1 MPAFPK
7 KWLWVLLALAFVVPL
22 LQPLFPDVVSDYR
35 LFLVS
40 TMIIAA
46 IAVLGLNLL
55 TGFNGQIS
63 LGHGAFYAVGAYTA
77 AVLMDHLNMPY
88 WATLPC
94 AAIVCFIVGYLFG
107 LPALK
112 LEGHYLALATFAL
125 ALAVPQI
132 LKYKW
137 LEGLT
142 GGVQGIVL
150 SKPEVPFG
158 LPLNEDQWLYYYCLV
173 VMVALYWA
181 AANILNSRSG
191 RAMMAIRDQ
200 YMAADTMGIDT
211 ALYKTVTFGISAAYT
226 GIAGALS
233 ASAIAFVA
241 PDSFNF
247 FLSIKFL
254 IGLVVGGI
262 GSLAGSVVGGIFYV
276 LVDNSAQALSTFV
289 KNDLG
294 LQFDLSAYTVF
305 GILLIVL
312 MYLMPMGIVGGVYLA
327 VRRLRGRA
335 QLGGIFSACRPCNC
349 RGRGLQH
356 NRSAEGRL
364 LSAFVFAEFQKKLT
378 APFSTGRSSLNT
390 SRRAFVGGASALALL
405 SGSRA
410 AFAQKKYDDGATDTE
425 IKIGHYR
432 PLQRAGVRLRR
443 DRQGH
448 RSLLEE
454 RQRRRRHQ
462 RPQDQLHHAR
472 RRLQP
477 AQDRRDGP
485 PARRAGQ
492 GALPVQHAGH
502 AVQHGD
508 PQVHEPEEGAAALRR
523 DRRLEVGQ
531 AQGVPVDHGLPA
543 RLPHRSRHL
552 RQAHPGQ
559 RQGRQDRRAD
569 AERRLRQ
576 GLLRRLQGR
585 PRQGRRQ
592 ASSSTSPTR

>member
-1 MPAFPK
+1 MPGTSRKA
-7 KWLWVLLALAFVVPL
+7 WLWVLLAAAFLIPL
-22 LQPLFPDVVSDYR
+22 LRDVFPDQVSDYR

-40 TMIIAA
+40 TMMIAA

-63 LGHGAFYAVGAYTA
+63 LGHGAFYAVGAYVA
-77 AVLMDHLNMPY
+77 AILMDQLGWPY
-88 WATLPC
+88 WMTLPA

-137 LEGLT
+137 LDALT

-150 SKPEVPFG
+150 TKPEAPFG
-158 LPLNEDQWLYYYCLV
+158 LPLSEDQWLYYYILV

-276 LVDNSAQALSTFV
+276 LVDNSAQALSTFI

-305 GILLIVL
+305 GVLLILL
-312 MYLMPMGIVGGVYLA
+312 MYLMPMGIVGGVAYLWHSL
-327 VRRLRGRA
+327 RRNLRGTPA
-335 QLGGIFSACRPCNC
+335 KGQ
-349 RGRGLQH
+349 Q
-356 NRSAEGRL
+356 
-364 LSAFVFAEFQKKLT
+364 
-378 APFSTGRSSLNT
+378 
-390 SRRAFVGGASALALL
+390 
-405 SGSRA
+405 A
-410 AFAQKKYDDGATDTE
+410 AAK
-425 IKIGHYR
+425 
-432 PLQRAGVRLRR
+432 QRA
-443 DRQGH
+443 
-448 RSLLEE
+448 
-454 RQRRRRHQ
+454 
-462 RPQDQLHHAR
+462 
-472 RRLQP
+472 
-477 AQDRRDGP
+477 
-485 PARRAGQ
+485 
-492 GALPVQHAGH
+492 
-502 AVQHGD
+502 
-508 PQVHEPEEGAAALRR
+508 
-523 DRRLEVGQ
+523 
-531 AQGVPVDHGLPA
+531 
-543 RLPHRSRHL
+543 
-552 RQAHPGQ
+552 
-559 RQGRQDRRAD
+559 
-569 AERRLRQ
+569 
-576 GLLRRLQGR
+576 
-585 PRQGRRQ
+585 
-592 ASSSTSPTR
+592 

>member
-1 MPAFPK
+1 MPAFPR
-7 KWLWVLLALAFVVPL
+7 KWLWGLLAAAFLIPL
-22 LQPLFPDVVSDYR
+22 LRPVLPDLVSDYR

-40 TMIIAA
+40 TMMIAA

-63 LGHGAFYAVGAYTA
+63 LGHSAFYAVGAYTA
-77 AVLMDHLNMPY
+77 AILMDQADMPY
-88 WATLPC
+88 WATLPV
-94 AAIVCFIVGYLFG
+94 AAVISFIVGYLFG

-150 SKPEVPFG
+150 SKPEAPFG
-158 LPLNEDQWLYYYCLV
+158 LPLTDDQWLYYYILV
-173 VMVALYWA
+173 VMVLLYWA

-211 ALYKTVTFGISAAYT
+211 SLYKTVTFGISAAYT

-254 IGLVVGGI
+254 IGLVVGGV

-294 LQFDLSAYTVF
+294 VPFDVSAYTVF

-312 MYLMPMGIVGGVYLA
+312 MYLMPMGVVGGVAYLLQGL
-327 VRRLRGRA
+327 RRMRGPQA
-335 QLGGIFSACRPCNC
+335 QAKAKE
-349 RGRGLQH
+349 Q
-356 NRSAEGRL
+356 A
-364 LSAFVFAEFQKKLT
+364 
-378 APFSTGRSSLNT
+378 
-390 SRRAFVGGASALALL
+390 AL
-405 SGSRA
+405 
-410 AFAQKKYDDGATDTE
+410 K
-425 IKIGHYR
+425 
-432 PLQRAGVRLRR
+432 QRAG
-443 DRQGH
+443 
-448 RSLLEE
+448 
-454 RQRRRRHQ
+454 
-462 RPQDQLHHAR
+462 
-472 RRLQP
+472 
-477 AQDRRDGP
+477 
-485 PARRAGQ
+485 
-492 GALPVQHAGH
+492 
-502 AVQHGD
+502 
-508 PQVHEPEEGAAALRR
+508 
-523 DRRLEVGQ
+523 
-531 AQGVPVDHGLPA
+531 
-543 RLPHRSRHL
+543 
-552 RQAHPGQ
+552 
-559 RQGRQDRRAD
+559 
-569 AERRLRQ
+569 
-576 GLLRRLQGR
+576 
-585 PRQGRRQ
+585 
-592 ASSSTSPTR
+592 

>member
-7 KWLWVLLALAFVVPL
+7 KLLWVLLALAFLVPL
-22 LQPLFPDVVSDYR
+22 LQPVLPEVVSNYR

-63 LGHGAFYAVGAYTA
+63 LGHSAFYAVGAYTA
-77 AVLMDHLNMPY
+77 AILMDKLDMPY
-88 WATLPC
+88 YATLPI
-94 AAIVCFIVGYLFG
+94 AAVMCFIVGYLFG

-125 ALAVPQI
+125 ALSVPQI

-137 LEGLT
+137 LEDLT

-173 VMVALYWA
+173 VMVLLYWA

-226 GIAGALS
+226 GVAGALS

-254 IGLVVGGI
+254 IGLVVGGV
-262 GSLAGSVVGGIFYV
+262 GSMAGSVVGGIFYV

-294 LQFDLSAYTVF
+294 LPFDLSAYTVF
-305 GILLIVL
+305 GIILIVL
-312 MYLMPMGIVGGVYLA
+312 MYLMPMGIVGGVYYL
-327 VRRLRGRA
+327 VR
-335 QLGGIFSACRPCNC
+335 SM
-349 RGRGLQH
+349 
-356 NRSAEGRL
+356 RSM
-364 LSAFVFAEFQKKLT
+364 
-378 APFSTGRSSLNT
+378 RSPDAKA
-390 SRRAFVGGASALALL
+390 REQAL
-405 SGSRA
+405 
-410 AFAQKKYDDGATDTE
+410 K
-425 IKIGHYR
+425 
-432 PLQRAGVRLRR
+432 QRASG
-443 DRQGH
+443 
-448 RSLLEE
+448 
-454 RQRRRRHQ
+454 
-462 RPQDQLHHAR
+462 
-472 RRLQP
+472 
-477 AQDRRDGP
+477 
-485 PARRAGQ
+485 
-492 GALPVQHAGH
+492 
-502 AVQHGD
+502 
-508 PQVHEPEEGAAALRR
+508 
-523 DRRLEVGQ
+523 
-531 AQGVPVDHGLPA
+531 
-543 RLPHRSRHL
+543 
-552 RQAHPGQ
+552 
-559 RQGRQDRRAD
+559 
-569 AERRLRQ
+569 
-576 GLLRRLQGR
+576 
-585 PRQGRRQ
+585 
-592 ASSSTSPTR
+592 

>member
-7 KWLWVLLALAFVVPL
+7 KWLWGLLAAAFLIPL
-22 LQPLFPDVVSDYR
+22 LRPVLPDTVSDYR

-40 TMIIAA
+40 TMMIAA

-63 LGHGAFYAVGAYTA
+63 LGHSAFYAVGAYTA
-77 AVLMDHLNMPY
+77 AILMDKLDMPY
-88 WATLPC
+88 YATLPI
-94 AAIVCFIVGYLFG
+94 AAVVCFIVGYLFG

-137 LEGLT
+137 LEDLT

-158 LPLNEDQWLYYYCLV
+158 LPLTEDQWLYYYILV
-173 VMVALYWA
+173 VMVLLYWA
-181 AANILNSRSG
+181 ANNILHSRSG

-254 IGLVVGGI
+254 IGLVVGGV

-276 LVDNSAQALSTFV
+276 LVDNSAQALSTFA

-305 GILLIVL
+305 GILLILL
-312 MYLMPMGIVGGVYLA
+312 MYLMPMGVVGGVAYL
-327 VRRLRGRA
+327 
-335 QLGGIFSACRPCNC
+335 I
-349 RGRGLQH
+349 H
-356 NRSAEGRL
+356 
-364 LSAFVFAEFQKKLT
+364 
-378 APFSTGRSSLNT
+378 SL
-390 SRRAFVGGASALALL
+390 
-405 SGSRA
+405 
-410 AFAQKKYDDGATDTE
+410 
-425 IKIGHYR
+425 
-432 PLQRAGVRLRR
+432 RAGVR
-443 DRQGH
+443 G
-448 RSLLEE
+448 
-454 RQRRRRHQ
+454 
-462 RPQDQLHHAR
+462 PQDKKQ
-472 RRLQP
+472 
-477 AQDRRDGP
+477 
-485 PARRAGQ
+485 
-492 GALPVQHAGH
+492 
-502 AVQHGD
+502 
-508 PQVHEPEEGAAALRR
+508 EAALK
-523 DRRLEVGQ
+523 
-531 AQGVPVDHGLPA
+531 
-543 RLPHRSRHL
+543 
-552 RQAHPGQ
+552 Q
-559 RQGRQDRRAD
+559 RA
-569 AERRLRQ
+569 
-576 GLLRRLQGR
+576 
-585 PRQGRRQ
+585 
-592 ASSSTSPTR
+592 

>member
-7 KWLWVLLALAFVVPL
+7 KWLVVLLVLGVVVPL
-22 LQPLFPDVVSDYR
+22 LKPWLPDLVSDYR

-77 AVLMDHLNMPY
+77 AVLMDHLDMPY
-88 WATLPC
+88 YATLPC
-94 AAIVCFIVGYLFG
+94 AAVVCFIVGYLFG

-158 LPLNEDQWLYYYCLV
+158 LPLTEDQWLYYYCFIVLV
-173 VMVALYWA
+173 FLYWA
-181 AANILNSRSG
+181 ANNMLHSRSG
-191 RAMMAIRDQ
+191 RAMMAIRD
-200 YMAADTMGIDT
+200 YHIAADTMGIDT

-241 PDSFNF
+241 PDSFNI

-262 GSLAGSVVGGIFYV
+262 GSLAGSIVGGIFYV
-276 LVDNSAQALSTFV
+276 LVFNSAQAISTFI

-305 GILLIVL
+305 GILLILL

-327 VRRLRGRA
+327 VRRIGMM
-335 QLGGIFSACRPCNC
+335 
-349 RGRGLQH
+349 GRGP
-356 NRSAEGRL
+356 AE
-364 LSAFVFAEFQKKLT
+364 
-378 APFSTGRSSLNT
+378 AP
-390 SRRAFVGGASALALL
+390 VP
-405 SGSRA
+405 A
-410 AFAQKKYDDGATDTE
+410 A
-425 IKIGHYR
+425 
-432 PLQRAGVRLRR
+432 PP
-443 DRQGH
+443 
-448 RSLLEE
+448 
-454 RQRRRRHQ
+454 Q
-462 RPQDQLHHAR
+462 RPAT
-472 RRLQP
+472 QP
-477 AQDRRDGP
+477 
-485 PARRAGQ
+485 
-492 GALPVQHAGH
+492 
-502 AVQHGD
+502 
-508 PQVHEPEEGAAALRR
+508 
-523 DRRLEVGQ
+523 
-531 AQGVPVDHGLPA
+531 
-543 RLPHRSRHL
+543 
-552 RQAHPGQ
+552 
-559 RQGRQDRRAD
+559 
-569 AERRLRQ
+569 
-576 GLLRRLQGR
+576 
-585 PRQGRRQ
+585 
-592 ASSSTSPTR
+592 

>member
-1 MPAFPK
+1 MPAFPRT
-7 KWLWVLLALAFVVPL
+7 WLWVLLALAFLVPL
-22 LQPLFPDVVSDYR
+22 LRPVLPDLVSDYR

-77 AVLMDHLNMPY
+77 AVMMDHLAVPY
-88 WATLPC
+88 WATVPA

-150 SKPEVPFG
+150 NKPQPPFG
-158 LPLNEDQWLYYYCLV
+158 LPLTEDQWLYYFCLIIMV
-173 VMVALYWA
+173 VLYWA
-181 AANILNSRSG
+181 AANMLNSRSG
-191 RAMMAIRDQ
+191 RAMMAIRD
-200 YMAADTMGIDT
+200 YALAADTMGIDT

-233 ASAIAFVA
+233 AAAIAFVA
-241 PDSFNF
+241 PDSFNI

-262 GSLAGSVVGGIFYV
+262 GSLTGSVVGGIFYV
-276 LVDNSAQALSTFV
+276 LVDNSAQALSSFV

-327 VRRLRGRA
+327 VRRLRG
-335 QLGGIFSACRPCNC
+335 L
-349 RGRGLQH
+349 RG
-356 NRSAEGRL
+356 
-364 LSAFVFAEFQKKLT
+364 
-378 APFSTGRSSLNT
+378 
-390 SRRAFVGGASALALL
+390 
-405 SGSRA
+405 
-410 AFAQKKYDDGATDTE
+410 
-425 IKIGHYR
+425 
-432 PLQRAGVRLRR
+432 
-443 DRQGH
+443 
-448 RSLLEE
+448 
-454 RQRRRRHQ
+454 
-462 RPQDQLHHAR
+462 
-472 RRLQP
+472 
-477 AQDRRDGP
+477 
-485 PARRAGQ
+485 
-492 GALPVQHAGH
+492 
-502 AVQHGD
+502 
-508 PQVHEPEEGAAALRR
+508 
-523 DRRLEVGQ
+523 
-531 AQGVPVDHGLPA
+531 
-543 RLPHRSRHL
+543 
-552 RQAHPGQ
+552 
-559 RQGRQDRRAD
+559 
-569 AERRLRQ
+569 
-576 GLLRRLQGR
+576 
-585 PRQGRRQ
+585 
-592 ASSSTSPTR
+592 

>member
-22 LQPLFPDVVSDYR
+22 LNPLFPDVVSDYR

-94 AAIVCFIVGYLFG
+94 AAIVSFIVGYLFG

-241 PDSFNF
+241 PDSFNI

-276 LVDNSAQALSTFV
+276 LVDNSAQALSTFI

-305 GILLIVL
+305 GILLILL
-312 MYLMPMGIVGGVYLA
+312 MYMMPMGIVGGVYLA
-327 VRRLRGRA
+327 VRRLRGV
-335 QLGGIFSACRPCNC
+335 
-349 RGRGLQH
+349 
-356 NRSAEGRL
+356 RS
-364 LSAFVFAEFQKKLT
+364 
-378 APFSTGRSSLNT
+378 
-390 SRRAFVGGASALALL
+390 
-405 SGSRA
+405 
-410 AFAQKKYDDGATDTE
+410 
-425 IKIGHYR
+425 
-432 PLQRAGVRLRR
+432 
-443 DRQGH
+443 
-448 RSLLEE
+448 
-454 RQRRRRHQ
+454 
-462 RPQDQLHHAR
+462 
-472 RRLQP
+472 
-477 AQDRRDGP
+477 
-485 PARRAGQ
+485 
-492 GALPVQHAGH
+492 
-502 AVQHGD
+502 
-508 PQVHEPEEGAAALRR
+508 
-523 DRRLEVGQ
+523 
-531 AQGVPVDHGLPA
+531 
-543 RLPHRSRHL
+543 
-552 RQAHPGQ
+552 
-559 RQGRQDRRAD
+559 
-569 AERRLRQ
+569 
-576 GLLRRLQGR
+576 
-585 PRQGRRQ
+585 
-592 ASSSTSPTR
+592 

>member
-7 KWLWVLLALAFVVPL
+7 KWLWVLLALAFLVPL
-22 LQPLFPDVVSDYR
+22 LQPLLPDVVSNYR

-63 LGHGAFYAVGAYTA
+63 LGHSAFYAVGAYTA
-77 AVLMDHLNMPY
+77 AILMDKLDMPY
-88 WATLPC
+88 YATLPI
-94 AAIVCFIVGYLFG
+94 AAVMCFIVGYLFG

-125 ALAVPQI
+125 ALSVPQI

-137 LEGLT
+137 LEDLT

-173 VMVALYWA
+173 VMVLLYWA

-226 GIAGALS
+226 GVAGALS

-254 IGLVVGGI
+254 IGLVVGGV

-276 LVDNSAQALSTFV
+276 LVDNSAQALSTFI

-305 GILLIVL
+305 GVILIVL
-312 MYLMPMGIVGGVYLA
+312 MYLMPMGIVGGVYYL
-327 VRRLRGRA
+327 VR
-335 QLGGIFSACRPCNC
+335 SM
-349 RGRGLQH
+349 
-356 NRSAEGRL
+356 RS
-364 LSAFVFAEFQKKLT
+364 
-378 APFSTGRSSLNT
+378 P
-390 SRRAFVGGASALALL
+390 GAKAREQAL
-405 SGSRA
+405 
-410 AFAQKKYDDGATDTE
+410 K
-425 IKIGHYR
+425 
-432 PLQRAGVRLRR
+432 QRASG
-443 DRQGH
+443 
-448 RSLLEE
+448 
-454 RQRRRRHQ
+454 
-462 RPQDQLHHAR
+462 
-472 RRLQP
+472 
-477 AQDRRDGP
+477 
-485 PARRAGQ
+485 
-492 GALPVQHAGH
+492 
-502 AVQHGD
+502 
-508 PQVHEPEEGAAALRR
+508 
-523 DRRLEVGQ
+523 
-531 AQGVPVDHGLPA
+531 
-543 RLPHRSRHL
+543 
-552 RQAHPGQ
+552 
-559 RQGRQDRRAD
+559 
-569 AERRLRQ
+569 
-576 GLLRRLQGR
+576 
-585 PRQGRRQ
+585 
-592 ASSSTSPTR
+592 

>member
-7 KWLWVLLALAFVVPL
+7 KLLWVLLALAFLVPL
-22 LQPLFPDVVSDYR
+22 LHPLFPDVVSDYR
-35 LFLVS
+35 LFLIS

-94 AAIVCFIVGYLFG
+94 AAVVCFIVGYLFG
-107 LPALK
+107 LPALR

-150 SKPEVPFG
+150 NKPEVPFG
-158 LPLNEDQWLYYYCLV
+158 LPLTEDQWLYYYCLV
-173 VMVALYWA
+173 VMVVLYWA
-181 AANILNSRSG
+181 AANLLNSRSG

-254 IGLVVGGI
+254 IGLVVGGV

-276 LVDNSAQALSTFV
+276 LVDNSAQALSLFV

-294 LQFDLSAYTVF
+294 LPFDLSAYTVF

-327 VRRLRGRA
+327 LRRLRG
-335 QLGGIFSACRPCNC
+335 
-349 RGRGLQH
+349 
-356 NRSAEGRL
+356 
-364 LSAFVFAEFQKKLT
+364 
-378 APFSTGRSSLNT
+378 
-390 SRRAFVGGASALALL
+390 
-405 SGSRA
+405 
-410 AFAQKKYDDGATDTE
+410 
-425 IKIGHYR
+425 
-432 PLQRAGVRLRR
+432 
-443 DRQGH
+443 
-448 RSLLEE
+448 
-454 RQRRRRHQ
+454 
-462 RPQDQLHHAR
+462 
-472 RRLQP
+472 
-477 AQDRRDGP
+477 
-485 PARRAGQ
+485 
-492 GALPVQHAGH
+492 
-502 AVQHGD
+502 
-508 PQVHEPEEGAAALRR
+508 
-523 DRRLEVGQ
+523 
-531 AQGVPVDHGLPA
+531 
-543 RLPHRSRHL
+543 
-552 RQAHPGQ
+552 
-559 RQGRQDRRAD
+559 
-569 AERRLRQ
+569 
-576 GLLRRLQGR
+576 
-585 PRQGRRQ
+585 
-592 ASSSTSPTR
+592 

>member
-7 KWLWVLLALAFVVPL
+7 KWLWVLLALAFLVPL
-22 LQPLFPDVVSDYR
+22 LQPLLPDVVSNYR

-63 LGHGAFYAVGAYTA
+63 LGHSAFYAVGAYTA
-77 AVLMDHLNMPY
+77 AILMDKLDMPY
-88 WATLPC
+88 YATLPI
-94 AAIVCFIVGYLFG
+94 AAVMCFIVGYLFG

-125 ALAVPQI
+125 ALSVPQI

-137 LEGLT
+137 LEDLT

-173 VMVALYWA
+173 VMVLLYWA

-254 IGLVVGGI
+254 IGLVVGGV

-294 LQFDLSAYTVF
+294 LPFDLSAYTVF

-312 MYLMPMGIVGGVYLA
+312 MYLMPMGIVGGVYYL
-327 VRRLRGRA
+327 VRSLRGSMRGSQAKA
-335 QLGGIFSACRPCNC
+335 QA
-349 RGRGLQH
+349 
-356 NRSAEGRL
+356 
-364 LSAFVFAEFQKKLT
+364 
-378 APFSTGRSSLNT
+378 
-390 SRRAFVGGASALALL
+390 AL
-405 SGSRA
+405 
-410 AFAQKKYDDGATDTE
+410 K
-425 IKIGHYR
+425 
-432 PLQRAGVRLRR
+432 QRA
-443 DRQGH
+443 
-448 RSLLEE
+448 
-454 RQRRRRHQ
+454 
-462 RPQDQLHHAR
+462 
-472 RRLQP
+472 
-477 AQDRRDGP
+477 
-485 PARRAGQ
+485 
-492 GALPVQHAGH
+492 
-502 AVQHGD
+502 
-508 PQVHEPEEGAAALRR
+508 
-523 DRRLEVGQ
+523 
-531 AQGVPVDHGLPA
+531 
-543 RLPHRSRHL
+543 
-552 RQAHPGQ
+552 
-559 RQGRQDRRAD
+559 
-569 AERRLRQ
+569 
-576 GLLRRLQGR
+576 
-585 PRQGRRQ
+585 
-592 ASSSTSPTR
+592 SS

>member
-7 KWLWVLLALAFVVPL
+7 KWLWVLLALAFLVPL
-22 LQPLFPDVVSDYR
+22 LQPLLPDVVSNYR

-63 LGHGAFYAVGAYTA
+63 LGHSAFYAVGAYTA
-77 AVLMDHLNMPY
+77 AILMDKLDMPY
-88 WATLPC
+88 YATLPI
-94 AAIVCFIVGYLFG
+94 AAVMCFIVGYLFG

-125 ALAVPQI
+125 ALSVPQI

-137 LEGLT
+137 LEDLT

-150 SKPEVPFG
+150 SKPDVPFG

-173 VMVALYWA
+173 VMVLLYWA

-254 IGLVVGGI
+254 IGLVVGGV

-305 GILLIVL
+305 GIILIVL
-312 MYLMPMGIVGGVYLA
+312 MYLMPMGIVGGVYYL
-327 VRRLRGRA
+327 VR
-335 QLGGIFSACRPCNC
+335 SM
-349 RGRGLQH
+349 
-356 NRSAEGRL
+356 RS
-364 LSAFVFAEFQKKLT
+364 
-378 APFSTGRSSLNT
+378 P
-390 SRRAFVGGASALALL
+390 GAKAREQAAL
-405 SGSRA
+405 
-410 AFAQKKYDDGATDTE
+410 K
-425 IKIGHYR
+425 
-432 PLQRAGVRLRR
+432 QRA
-443 DRQGH
+443 
-448 RSLLEE
+448 
-454 RQRRRRHQ
+454 
-462 RPQDQLHHAR
+462 
-472 RRLQP
+472 
-477 AQDRRDGP
+477 
-485 PARRAGQ
+485 
-492 GALPVQHAGH
+492 
-502 AVQHGD
+502 
-508 PQVHEPEEGAAALRR
+508 
-523 DRRLEVGQ
+523 
-531 AQGVPVDHGLPA
+531 
-543 RLPHRSRHL
+543 
-552 RQAHPGQ
+552 
-559 RQGRQDRRAD
+559 
-569 AERRLRQ
+569 
-576 GLLRRLQGR
+576 
-585 PRQGRRQ
+585 
-592 ASSSTSPTR
+592 SS

>member
-7 KWLWVLLALAFVVPL
+7 KLLWVLLVLAFLVPL
-22 LQPLFPDVVSDYR
+22 LHPLFPDVVSDYR

-94 AAIVCFIVGYLFG
+94 AAVVCFIVGYLFG
-107 LPALK
+107 LPALR

-132 LKYKW
+132 LKYRW

-158 LPLNEDQWLYYYCLV
+158 LPLSEDQWLYYYCLI
-173 VMVALYWA
+173 VMVVLYWA
-181 AANILNSRSG
+181 AANMLDSRSG

-241 PDSFNF
+241 PDSFNI

-254 IGLVVGGI
+254 IGLVVGGV

-276 LVDNSAQALSTFV
+276 LVDNSAQALSMFV

-327 VRRLRGRA
+327 VRRLR
-335 QLGGIFSACRPCNC
+335 
-349 RGRGLQH
+349 
-356 NRSAEGRL
+356 
-364 LSAFVFAEFQKKLT
+364 
-378 APFSTGRSSLNT
+378 
-390 SRRAFVGGASALALL
+390 
-405 SGSRA
+405 
-410 AFAQKKYDDGATDTE
+410 
-425 IKIGHYR
+425 
-432 PLQRAGVRLRR
+432 
-443 DRQGH
+443 
-448 RSLLEE
+448 
-454 RQRRRRHQ
+454 
-462 RPQDQLHHAR
+462 
-472 RRLQP
+472 
-477 AQDRRDGP
+477 
-485 PARRAGQ
+485 
-492 GALPVQHAGH
+492 
-502 AVQHGD
+502 
-508 PQVHEPEEGAAALRR
+508 ALR
-523 DRRLEVGQ
+523 G
-531 AQGVPVDHGLPA
+531 
-543 RLPHRSRHL
+543 
-552 RQAHPGQ
+552 
-559 RQGRQDRRAD
+559 
-569 AERRLRQ
+569 
-576 GLLRRLQGR
+576 
-585 PRQGRRQ
+585 
-592 ASSSTSPTR
+592 